1 LGQLQE
7 IDEELVELGYQILAI
22 SPDKPE
28 RVNEIGGKRDYNYRL
43 FSDAKLE
50 ATARMGIVFR
60 VDDET
65 VERYKGY
72 GIDLEESSG
81 ESHHLLPVPS
91 VFIVDRK
98 GEIRFAYVDP
108 VYQRRIDPQTLLA
121 AARFSLK

>member
-7 IDEELVELGYQILAI
+7 IDEELVELGYEILDI
-22 SPDKPE
+22 SPDRPE
-28 RVNEIGGKRDYNYRL
+28 RVNEIAGKRDYNYRL

-65 VERYKGY
+65 VERYKGF

-121 AARFSLK
+121 AARFGLK